1 MSTRALVVRSG
12 ENPFPFAPVPL
23 SVEIVERVSHSIE
36 PLREGVE
43 QLDLPADLAIF
54 TSQVAVR
61 RLSEE
66 RGLMDLFRKAISR
79 GRIAAVGAATAAALG
94 KEGLAVAIVAAGSS
108 ESVLE
113 DLPRHLEGQ
122 RVLLPRGQDASEEL
136 PAGLAQRGA
145 HVLPIVLYRKVLR
158 PRDGNFDLEIVERPF
173 AAFCATSPAA
183 ARWLFEGIGAAPLER
198 LRAIPAVTLGR
209 FTARFLASRGI
220 ARVEISPEANFT
232 SAARLLLALATGSPT
247 GAEGVSGRV
256 GEGAIS

>member
-1 MSTRALVVRSG
+1 MSVRALVVRSG
-12 ENPFPFAPVPL
+12 ENPFPFAPGPL
-23 SVEIVERVSHSIE
+23 SVEIVEKVSHSIE

-43 QLDLPADLAIF
+43 QLDSAADLAIF

-66 RGLMDLFRKAISR
+66 PGLLDRFRKAISR

-108 ESVLE
+108 EGVLA
-113 DLPRHLEGQ
+113 DLPHDLEGQ

-136 PAGLAQRGA
+136 PAGLAHRGA

-158 PRDGNFDLEIVERPF
+158 PRDDNLDSEIVESPF

-183 ARWLFEGIGAAPLER
+183 ACWLFEGIGAAPLAR

-209 FTARFLASRGI
+209 FTARFLASHGI
-220 ARVEISPEANFT
+220 IRVEIAPEANFT
-232 SAARLLLALATGSPT
+232 SAAQLLVAVATGSPT
-247 GAEGVSGRV
+247 GAEGGSGRV

>member
-1 MSTRALVVRSG
+1 MSARALVVRSG
-12 ENPFPFAPVPL
+12 ENPFPFAPGPL
-23 SVEIVERVSHSIE
+23 SVEIVEKVSHSIE

-43 QLDLPADLAIF
+43 QLDSAADLAIF

-66 RGLMDLFRKAISR
+66 PGLLDRFRKAISR

-108 ESVLE
+108 EGVLA
-113 DLPRHLEGQ
+113 DLPHDLEGQ

-136 PAGLAQRGA
+136 PAGLAHRGA

-158 PRDGNFDLEIVERPF
+158 PRDDNLDSEIVESPF

-183 ARWLFEGIGAAPLER
+183 ACWLFEGIGAAPLAR

-209 FTARFLASRGI
+209 FTARFLASHGI
-220 ARVEISPEANFT
+220 IRVEIAPEANFT
-232 SAARLLLALATGSPT
+232 SAAHLLVAVATGSPT
-247 GAEGVSGRV
+247 GAEGGSGRV

>member
-1 MSTRALVVRSG
+1 MSARALVVRSG
-12 ENPFPFAPVPL
+12 ENPFPFAPGPHP
-23 SVEIVERVSHSIE
+23 VEIVEKVSHSIE

-43 QLDLPADLAIF
+43 QLDSPADLAIF

-66 RGLMDLFRKAISR
+66 PGLLDRFRKAISG

-108 ESVLE
+108 EGVLA
-113 DLPRHLEGQ
+113 DLPHHLEGQ
-122 RVLLPRGQDASEEL
+122 RVLLPRGHDASEEL

-158 PRDGNFDLEIVERPF
+158 PRDGNLDSEIVESPF

-209 FTARFLASRGI
+209 FTARFLASHGI
-220 ARVEISPEANFT
+220 ARVEIAPEANFAA
-232 SAARLLLALATGSPT
+232 AARLLVAIAMGSPK
-247 GAEGVSGRV
+247 GAEGERERV
-256 GEGAIS
+256 GEGEIS